1 MKLDKQKEADYQVSS
16 PSHSEIWEKPST
28 STFIWNLHKRLK
40 PPYATIQELFD
51 KIDLE
56 EDGLVYLKEIVVYL
70 RAMNEEM
77 DSNAESNLKVSIQPK
92 LLIIYS
98 LTVKNPKY

>member
-16 PSHSEIWEKPST
+16 PSHLEIREKPST

-92 LLIIYS
+92 FLIIYS
-98 LTVKNPKY
+98 LTVQHPKY